1 MGECQR
7 ELVLKSGNRLRDLV
21 INIPDYGI
29 IPVWLVECGSIQID
43 EGPPAAEASRVT
55 STRSPCGSM
64 TQNPRLLFK
73 SWRPIGLHLTTGSFF
88 DSSDN
93 LVEVC
98 RPYKG
103 SKVGILIGDEAIDG
117 GLKADDGMHA
127 AAFEQSLG
135 QLGEEAFGSVKPG
148 TGRWDKA
155 GVTVELSAD
164 LGMFVGGKIVED
176 DVHRLSLGTLVLRVF
191 KKRMDAWCRCCS
203 MLRPITVPSRTL
215 TTANGVA
222 VPLRL

>member
-1 MGECQR
+1 MPTGR
-7 ELVLKSGNRLRDLV
+7 GGD
-21 INIPDYGI
+21 DF
-29 IPVWLVECGSIQID
+29 VWIGGPD
-43 EGPPAAEASRVT
+43 EGLW
-55 STRSPCGSM
+55 
-64 TQNPRLLFK
+64 RL
-73 SWRPIGLHLTTGSFF
+73 IVI
-88 DSSDN
+88 DQ
-93 LVEVC
+93 
-98 RPYKG
+98 
-103 SKVGILIGDEAIDG
+103 EAIDG
-117 GLKADDGMHA
+117 GLKADDGMDA

-164 LGMFVGGKIVED
+164 LGMFMGGKIVED